1 MYPPPKLLSQNIRYN
16 DRISD
21 FLLVEASSFK
31 ASEKLFFYKN
41 RRFSHSIDAQT
52 TFDTII

>member
-1 MYPPPKLLSQNIRYN
+1 MCPPPKLLSQNIRYN

-21 FLLVEASSFK
+21 FQLVEAGSFK
-31 ASEKLFFYKN
+31 ASEIYFFYKN
-41 RRFSHSIDAQT
+41 RRFCHSIDVQA

>member
-21 FLLVEASSFK
+21 FQLVEASSFK
-31 ASEKLFFYKN
+31 ASEIYFFYKN
-41 RRFSHSIDAQT
+41 RRFCHSIDAQA